1 MKVFERATT
10 LIDYTIT
17 ITENTD
23 RFPKK
28 TRFTFVNRLQD
39 MTLDIYRK
47 LSKANELSVSDPK
60 RREIQIDVLSD
71 LNVFLALLEICYK
84 RHHITSHTLSV
95 WVKKTMDV
103 KYLTAAWMKRT

>member
-28 TRFTFVNRLQD
+28 TRFTFVDRLQN

-47 LSKANELSVSDPK
+47 LSKANELA
-60 RREIQIDVLSD
+60 ENQ
-71 LNVFLALLEICYK
+71 
-84 RHHITSHTLSV
+84 
-95 WVKKTMDV
+95 
-103 KYLTAAWMKRT
+103 

>member
-28 TRFTFVNRLQD
+28 TRFP
-39 MTLDIYRK
+39 Y
-47 LSKANELSVSDPK
+47 
-60 RREIQIDVLSD
+60 
-71 LNVFLALLEICYK
+71 VFNGDWKSNTENK
-84 RHHITSHTLSV
+84 NQ
-95 WVKKTMDV
+95 
-103 KYLTAAWMKRT
+103 